1 MISDIDQE
9 QLDKLAREYELN
21 FLALFGSRAVGSS
34 RENSDFDIAY
44 SGKRR
49 LSYSEETLLAEKLA
63 RLLGVSPD
71 KIDPVNVADAG
82 PLLAKQVAQEGKVL
96 SEPKEN
102 SFDLFQMFAFSR
114 YFDSKFLLD
123 LQEESVKKQTK

>member
-1 MISDIDQE
+1 MAGDIDQE

-21 FLALFGSRAVGSS
+21 FLALFGSRAVGLS

-44 SGKRR
+44 SGKKR
-49 LSYSEETLLAEKLA
+49 LSYSEETFLAEKLA
-63 RLLGVSPD
+63 RLLGTSSD
-71 KIDPVNVADAG
+71 KIDPVNVVDAG

-96 SEPKEN
+96 SELKEN

-114 YFDSKFLLD
+114 YFDAKFLLD
-123 LQEESVKKQTK
+123 LQKESVKK

>member
-1 MISDIDQE
+1 MNNLNQE
-9 QLDKLAREYELN
+9 KLDNLTREYELN

-49 LSYSEETLLAEKLA
+49 LSYSEETFLVEKLA
-63 RLLGVSPD
+63 HLLGVSPD
-71 KIDPVNVADAG
+71 KIDPVNMADAG

-123 LQEESVKKQTK
+123 LQEENLKKRVK